1 MKSKLGKGLGS
12 LLSGS
17 VKDDLIRGMASPE
30 SQAAEAGTSTS
41 DGTFRAIDIE
51 KLVPGKDQPRRDM
64 GAEEIDELSE
74 SIRIHG
80 LLQPIVVRSM
90 PEGRFE
96 IIAGERRWR
105 AARKA
110 GLSEVS
116 CIVKDIDDKTA
127 AACALI
133 ENIQR
138 KDLNAMEKA
147 EALSRIAAEYGLTHE
162 EIADAIGKSRASVS
176 NLIRLT
182 ELNDDVKKFVED
194 GRLEMGHARALLGL
208 AGEQQSNAANQAVA
222 KSLSVRETE
231 SLVKKLQKGVKTP
244 EPPRFSEEDVNR
256 WQNSIKSAVG
266 CSGVKLSFGSNG
278 KGRLVLS
285 FASDDELTKIMAVLG
300 KNRSDIADTELPR
313 QPDSDVDSG
322 TAPV

>member
-17 VKDDLIRGMASPE
+17 VKDDLMRDMAPE
-30 SQAAEAGTSTS
+30 SQTADAGTSTA

-90 PEGRFE
+90 PDGRFE

-116 CIVKDIDDKTA
+116 CIVREIDDKTA

-147 EALSRIAAEYGLTHE
+147 EALSRIASEYGLTHE

-182 ELNDDVKKFVED
+182 ELNADVK
-194 GRLEMGHARALLGL
+194 
-208 AGEQQSNAANQAVA
+208 
-222 KSLSVRETE
+222 
-231 SLVKKLQKGVKTP
+231 
-244 EPPRFSEEDVNR
+244 
-256 WQNSIKSAVG
+256 
-266 CSGVKLSFGSNG
+266 
-278 KGRLVLS
+278 
-285 FASDDELTKIMAVLG
+285 
-300 KNRSDIADTELPR
+300 
-313 QPDSDVDSG
+313 
-322 TAPV
+322 